1 MGYLR
6 ISQIEYVDNRMMLN
20 NEMSEKEQSNQNE
33 EGGKRSEDQNETFC
47 P

>member
-20 NEMSEKEQSNQNE
+20 NEMSEEEQSNQNE
-33 EGGKRSEDQNETFC
+33 EGGQRSQNQNETFG